1 LPAKLQ
7 PFDLKSAMQIDSS
20 AQVENV
26 GSRPRRHR
34 LNKKPESALPGIF
47 ISYRRSDNPD
57 ATGRIYDRLVSEFG
71 KAQVFKDVDSIT
83 LGQDF
88 RGHLNGIVGDCGVVL
103 AIIGPRWT
111 DAHNKDG
118 QRRLEDPDDF
128 VRIELEAALA
138 RDIPV
143 VPVLV
148 GHAPVP
154 VASELPG
161 SLAPMAFRQS
171 IEVRPDPDFHN
182 DATRLVTALRGILDP
197 TAAAAEQEVAA
208 ITAPAAATGMQRAR
222 PLGWIVATVL
232 GIAAAAMVVPT
243 FRHLRETPPP
253 ESRVDIVT
261 PATDDPASF
270 ALSPD
275 GRQIVFVAK
284 SDGAPRL
291 WLRSLAKAAA
301 QPLAGTEGATLPF
314 WSPDSRSIGFFVQ
327 NSLKRLDLDGGHPQ
341 TLAPGIATKPGSWS
355 SKGVILFS
363 SGPLAPISRVAA
375 SGGATT
381 VLPLLGKNAAGN
393 EFPLFL
399 PDGQHFVFAGNSQT
413 DAGTYLGSLDG
424 AAAVRLTSIYGQM
437 AYLPSGW
444 LLWIRSGGTL
454 VGQRLDVARG
464 ALVGEPVALADGV
477 ISVSA
482 SATGVVAYRAGGSGQ
497 RQLTWVD
504 RSGALR
510 GTVGPPDESL
520 FAPRVSPDGRQVAFS
535 RETQGKTDIWL
546 QDDARASRMT
556 FGSGDST
563 NPVWSPDGSR
573 LAFVSISGAA
583 YDLYQK
589 PTNGAQA
596 QEPLLLSQKLLRP
609 TSWSVDGR
617 YLLLFGPDPGPNVDL
632 QVLPITGTRK
642 PLPFVRSSFTRV
654 FGQFSPD
661 GRWVAYQSNESGQ
674 NEIYVRRF
682 VVPGDATDSTAA
694 QAGQWQVSTA
704 GGIFPAWRADGKELF
719 YIDPAGMMMGAPIT
733 VTGSTV
739 VPGTPGALFQT
750 NVLGGGI
757 DSTQG
762 RQYDV
767 APDGRFLINRVLD
780 SAAAPITLIQNW
792 NPDATKQ

>member
-1 LPAKLQ
+1 M
-7 PFDLKSAMQIDSS
+7 S
-20 AQVENV
+20 
-26 GSRPRRHR
+26 
-34 LNKKPESALPGIF
+34 GIF
-47 ISYRRSDNPD
+47 ISYRRNDSPD

-71 KAQVFKDVDSIT
+71 KAQVFKDVDSIP

-88 RGHLNGIVGDCGVVL
+88 RGHLNGIVGDCGIVL

-111 DAHNKDG
+111 DARNNDG

-148 GHAPVP
+148 GHARIP

-182 DATRLVTALRGILDP
+182 DATRLVTALRRILDP
-197 TAAAAEQEVAA
+197 LAAEQATSA
-208 ITAPAAATGMQRAR
+208 ITPRSTATGTQRGR
-222 PLGWIVATVL
+222 LGWIVAAVL
-232 GIAAAAMVVPT
+232 GTAAAAMLVPT

-284 SDGAPRL
+284 SDGPPRL

-341 TLAPGIATKPGSWS
+341 TLAPAIGTKPGSWS

-363 SGPLAPISRVAA
+363 VGPLEPIFRVAA

-381 VLPLLGKNAAGN
+381 VLPLLGKNATGN

-399 PDGQHFVFAGNSQT
+399 PDGRHFVFTSVSQT

-424 AAAVRLTSIYGQM
+424 AAAVRLTNLSGQM

-444 LLWIRSGGTL
+444 LLWVRSGGTL
-454 VGQRLDVARG
+454 VGQQLDVARA
-464 ALVGEPVALADGV
+464 ALVGESVALADGV
-477 ISVSA
+477 VSVSA

-497 RQLTWVD
+497 RRLTWVD
-504 RSGALR
+504 RSGAVR
-510 GTVGPPDESL
+510 GTIGPPDESL
-520 FAPRVSPDGRQVAFS
+520 LAPRLSPDGRQVAFS
-535 RETQGKTDIWL
+535 RETQGRTDIWL

-556 FGSGDST
+556 FGNADST
-563 NPVWSPDGSR
+563 DPVWSPDGTR
-573 LAFVSISGAA
+573 LAFVSTSSAA

-609 TSWSVDGR
+609 TSWSADGR

-642 PLPFVRSSFTRV
+642 PLPFMRSSFTRV

-682 VVPGDATDSTAA
+682 VVPGDAADSMAA

-704 GGIFPAWRADGKELF
+704 GGIFPTWRADGKELF
-719 YIDPAGMMMGAPIT
+719 YIDPAGMMMAVPIT
-733 VTGSTV
+733 VTGSTF
-739 VPGTPGALFQT
+739 VPGTPGALFQA

-780 SAAAPITLIQNW
+780 SAAAPITLILNW
-792 NPDATKQ
+792 NPEAKQ